1 MYRCLALLAGCAA
14 VSSSLSFA
22 QDSSAL
28 AALRA
33 ACGSDAQKFCAG
45 VPPGGGRVIACLVQ
59 HKDSLSDQCKQVAAR
74 VANPA
79 NGSATTPSGATPA
92 ATAPAAAASV
102 NASGAASSSN
112 ATSASPASAAS
123 SASRGTAGSG
133 ANLTHASPAGSSVV
147 KATEATSKSYLR
159 MKQVQVIAHVNDPV
173 LGKGLVDTPVEDVL
187 IPSTWDFKGSVAANT
202 NEGCYSDI
210 FAVSLEAKSP
220 DGTMVFQGAPNY
232 SWQYTDDPAALRKL
246 TDPNRRQLGVGG
258 KPCPVSKPLNA
269 EDYLRQQM
277 LPQLPSGSTVI
288 AVEQFPE
295 LNRIARLQ
303 LGLPAEGS
311 SARDGTQTEAIRARF
326 EGQKD
331 GKPVESW
338 ITLVVVTRQFPQ
350 GRGAFYDCHAIDV
363 MAFVAP
369 KGKLD
374 GNDKLFKVMMS
385 SIRPEPKWQSYSG
398 GFIAKLYQAEAQK
411 EAAIDST
418 IANFQNYVA
427 QTINGVTA
435 RAQQGANNAA
445 FGEDQIVRSV
455 QTFRDPTTG
464 KTMELSNL
472 YDHAWLNSSNEYIMS
487 DDPNFNPNGQL
498 TGNWNQLQ
506 PVRPSP

>member
-14 VSSSLSFA
+14 VSSSLCFA

-28 AALRA
+28 AALR
-33 ACGSDAQKFCAG
+33 S
-45 VPPGGGRVIACLVQ
+45 GGGRVIACLVQ

-74 VANPA
+74 IANPGS
-79 NGSATTPSGATPA
+79 GSAANSGGATASAAPPA
-92 ATAPAAAASV
+92 ASPAT
-102 NASGAASSSN
+102 AASS
-112 ATSASPASAAS
+112 TSKGGVTSTAAPTPSSHSGSA
-123 SASRGTAGSG
+123 
-133 ANLTHASPAGSSVV
+133 VV
-147 KATEATSKSYLR
+147 KATDPTSRSYLR
-159 MKQVQVIAHVNDPV
+159 MKQVQVVAHVNDPV
-173 LGKGLVDTPVEDVL
+173 LGKGPVDMPVEDLL
-187 IPSTWDFKGSVAANT
+187 IPSNWDFKGSVAANS

-220 DGTMVFQGAPNY
+220 DGTMAFQGAPNY
-232 SWQYTDDPAALRKL
+232 SWQYTDDPAAMRKL

-258 KPCPVSKPLNA
+258 KPCPVSKPLKA

-277 LPQLPSGSTVI
+277 LPQLPSGSAVI

-303 LGLPAEGS
+303 LGLPADGP
-311 SARDGTQTEAIRARF
+311 SARDATQTEAIRARL

-385 SIRPEPKWQSYSG
+385 SIRPEPKWQSYSS
-398 GFIAKLYQAEAQK
+398 GFIAKLYQIEAQK
-411 EAAIDST
+411 EAAIDSA
-418 IANFQNYVA
+418 IANFQNHVA

-455 QTFRDPTTG
+455 QTFRDPATG
-464 KTMELSNL
+464 NTMELSNL

-498 TGNWNQLQ
+498 PGDWNQLQ